1 MPAHYSL
8 SATEEA
14 VNRRLGSIPVNREA
28 LAAVSNLYRAATAVR
43 QHLENSALRAA
54 DLTWSAFV
62 VLWVVWIWEEIETR
76 HTAAEAG
83 ISKGT
88 LTGIIKTLEG
98 RGLIERR
105 QHPDDG
111 RLALLR
117 LRPDG
122 IALMEKLFPAFNAE
136 EAFVV
141 EDLSREEALTLAN
154 TLRRIVTHLE
164 EKGEERRESL
174 HRDTPMPPRR
184 GGRRRAT

>member
-14 VNRRLGSIPVNREA
+14 VSRRLGSIPVNREA
-28 LAAVSNLYRAATAVR
+28 LVAVSNIHRAASAVR

-88 LTGIIKTLEG
+88 LTGIIKTLES

-105 QHPDDG
+105 QHPDDR

-117 LRPDG
+117 LTPEG
-122 IALMEKLFPAFNAE
+122 LALMEEIFPAFNAE

-141 EDLSREEALTLAN
+141 DPLSGEEALHLAD
-154 TLRRIVTHLE
+154 TLRRIITHLE

-174 HRDTPMPPRR
+174 HRDAPVPPRR